1 MVVSL
6 FSMFPNPPC
15 NLLFKWKLIESLSFV
30 HSPIWFVLL
39 LQEMSRFRLT
49 DLFYACSCA
58 RLWTISTCI
67 HVDLHFEASGQNSV
81 LFSTRWGRK
90 ESQQSACA
98 GGKTS
103 YAYNIHSWIRTK
115 RVWIINELHSLI
127 ALFICTCYI
136 ELAYDSLKEL
146 CKSDCKP
153 TQ

>member
-15 NLLFKWKLIESLSFV
+15 YLLFKWNLIESLSFV
-30 HSPIWFVLL
+30 HSPIWLVLL
-39 LQEMSRFRLT
+39 LQDMSRFTLT
-49 DLFYACSCA
+49 DCFYACSCA
-58 RLWTISTCI
+58 CLWNISTCI
-67 HVDLHFEASGQNSV
+67 HLDLHFEASGQNSV

-90 ESQQSACA
+90 ESQQPACA

-103 YAYNIHSWIRTK
+103 YAYNIHSWIRSK